1 MTASP
6 PPAPSRR
13 ALSPVARAMHLQRV
27 FARMQEGAGYTEIA
41 AEENISR
48 ERLRQIVR
56 RATLR
61 PGKIDHQPSHKRM
74 QIARLTPALRLA
86 AVGVA
91 QGDQKSI
98 PLLLKLVDR
107 LDRYCGPDELFD
119 SPALEELVGRRGGK
133 KSRRGRAAK
142 DLRRFGAALAKKLAE
157 AGDGPD
163 DGRQLEFSPA
173 SGQALENAQNG
184 NG

>member
-1 MTASP
+1 MVFLFDRRPAMTASP

-107 LDRYCGPDELFD
+107 LDRYCGPDEPFD
-119 SPALEELVGRRGGK
+119 SPPLEEVVGRRGE
-133 KSRRGRAAK
+133 KSHVAAARPRSAPSAPRSASGSARAA
-142 DLRRFGAALAKKLAE
+142 RT
-157 AGDGPD
+157 P
-163 DGRQLEFSPA
+163 
-173 SGQALENAQNG
+173 
-184 NG
+184 

>member
-1 MTASP
+1 M
-6 PPAPSRR
+6 R
-13 ALSPVARAMHLQRV
+13 LQRV
-27 FARMQEGAGYTEIA
+27 FARIQEGASYTEIA

-61 PGKIDHQPSHKRM
+61 RGKIYHHPSHKRM
-74 QIARLTPALRLA
+74 QIARLAPALRLA
-86 AVGVA
+86 ATGVA

-133 KSRRGRAAK
+133 RSRRGRAAK
-142 DLRRFGAALAKKLAE
+142 ERGFGAALAKKLAE

-163 DGRQLEFSPA
+163 DGRQPEFSPA

-184 NG
+184 NGDILS